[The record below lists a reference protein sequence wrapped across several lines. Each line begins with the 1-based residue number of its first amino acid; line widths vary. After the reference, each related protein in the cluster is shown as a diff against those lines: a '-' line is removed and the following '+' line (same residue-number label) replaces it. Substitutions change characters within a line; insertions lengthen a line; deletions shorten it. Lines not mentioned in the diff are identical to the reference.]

1 MLLQGKESRLGLSED
16 VGKDLIKIDHKF
28 NENVTVED
36 AYVIDKDNGGVLYH
50 FMAFRHYKSEHHE
63 SKLLVSTNA
72 YAAQHFNN
80 TLDAL
85 RRRNL
90 DLLVT
95 LPYFQVKKE
104 YPDSTW
110 EDYDEVWA
118 KRQAQ

>member
-1 MLLQGKESRLGLSED
+1 M
-16 VGKDLIKIDHKF
+16 
-28 NENVTVED
+28 NE
-36 AYVIDKDNGGVLYH
+36 
-50 FMAFRHYKSEHHE
+50 
-63 SKLLVSTNA
+63 
-72 YAAQHFNN
+72 YASQHFNN
-80 TLDAL
+80 TLAAL

-95 LPYFQVKKE
+95 LPYFQVRKE

>member
-1 MLLQGKESRLGLSED
+1 MVSM
-16 VGKDLIKIDHKF
+16 
-28 NENVTVED
+28 NE
-36 AYVIDKDNGGVLYH
+36 
-50 FMAFRHYKSEHHE
+50 
-63 SKLLVSTNA
+63 
-72 YAAQHFNN
+72 YASQHFNN
-80 TLDAL
+80 TLAAL